1 MVVFQC
7 NVISYVL
14 TRTVDITVI
23 IPSTTIPESMA
34 SLMGNADAPAP
45 SHVVKEKYPVLYLMH
60 GMGNNHAQWRGYTN
74 VELFAEERNIAVVMI
89 SGENKFYRDVPGG
102 DKFFD
107 FVSKEVP
114 EFVTNYFPISDAPE
128 HSYIAGLSMGGY
140 GALLHGFSNPER
152 FAAIGSFSG
161 AVMPAGDPKEIEGLV
176 DGPLDVSWLAKTALD
191 GGRKVPPLYIACG
204 EDDFLFKLNTEF
216 VDTLKEHH
224 ADVTWV
230 PVPGFTHE
238 WRFWNQQV
246 EAFLEWIPRTDGYA
260 AAGKRKI

>member
-1 MVVFQC
+1 MAVFQC

-34 SLMGNADAPAP
+34 TMMGNTDAPAP

-74 VELFAEERNIAVVMI
+74 AELFAEERNIAVVMI
-89 SGENKFYRDVPGG
+89 SGENKFYRDAPDG

-128 HSYIAGLSMGGY
+128 HSYIARLSMGGY
-140 GALLHGFSNPER
+140 GALLHGFTHPER

-161 AVMPAGDPKEIEGLV
+161 AVMPAEVNGTVNPDI
-176 DGPLDVSWLAKTALD
+176 DVTCLAKAALD
-191 GGRKVPPLYIACG
+191 GGKKVPPLYIACG
-204 EDDFLFKLNTEF
+204 EDDFLFQLNTEF
-216 VDTLKEHH
+216 VNTLKEHH

-238 WRFWNQQV
+238 WRFWNQQI
-246 EAFLEWIPRTDGYA
+246 EEFLKWIPRTDGYA
-260 AAGKRKI
+260 SKGKRQI

>member
-1 MVVFQC
+1 MAVFQC

-14 TRTVDITVI
+14 TRTVDLTVI

-34 SLMGNADAPAP
+34 AQMGNADAPAP

-89 SGENKFYRDVPGG
+89 SGENKFYRDVPGS

-140 GALLHGFSNPER
+140 GALLHGLTHPER

-161 AVMPAGDPKEIEGLV
+161 AVMPAGDPEEIEGLQ
-176 DGPLDVSWLAKTALD
+176 DGPLDVTWLAKTALD
-191 GGRKVPPLYIACG
+191 GGKEVPPLYISCG
-204 EDDFLFKLNTEF
+204 EDDFLFQLNTEF
-216 VDTLKEHH
+216 ADTLKEHH

-246 EAFLEWIPRTDGYA
+246 EEFLKWIPRTDGYA
-260 AAGKRKI
+260 AGGKRQI